1 MNIDFKLPELGE
13 NVHSGDV
20 VNMLVKEGDQISA
33 NSGLFELETDKAV
46 VEIPCPHAGRIVKLQ
61 AKKGDTLKVGQVV
74 ATIASGDEA
83 KSSATAA
90 PAAPPH
96 PHRLLQQK
104 RHRLPLHPR
113 HRSHHHHRHLPQQFQ
128 SHKRPRLHQPH
139 PPRLTAAV
147 QFLPGQPCGGWPAK
161 KASISV
167 PS

>member
-90 PAAPPH
+90 PAAPAAPAS
-96 PHRLLQQK
+96 PPPAK
-104 RHRLPLHPR
+104 AAPAAAAPR
-113 HRSHHHHRHLPQQFQ
+113 HSHHHHRHLPQQFQ
-128 SHKRPRLHQPH
+128 SHKRPRRHQPH